1 MKKIATSSVPV
12 RRGSGYPAPY
22 DQPCTERVRQPVAR
36 SSGLTHFG
44 VNLTVI
50 PPGGWSSQR
59 HWHSHEDEFV
69 WILEGELTLISNDG
83 EEILHAGDCA
93 AFKAGDPDGHHLVNR
108 SPHAARILE
117 IGNSDPR
124 DRCVYP
130 DIDLLIEASGPGFT
144 HRDGSLYPPK
154 DR

>member
-1 MKKIATSSVPV
+1 MKKVPIGSVPV
-12 RRGSGYPAPY
+12 RRGTGYPAPF
-22 DQPCTERVRQPVAR
+22 DRPCTERIRQPIAR
-36 SSGLTHFG
+36 SQGISRFG

-50 PPGGWSSQR
+50 PPGGWTSQR

-83 EEILHAGDCA
+83 EEILRAGDCV
-93 AFKAGDPDGHHLVNR
+93 AFVAGEADGHHLVNR
-108 SPHAARILE
+108 SAHPAKLLE
-117 IGNSDPR
+117 IGNADPN

-144 HRDGSLYPPK
+144 HRDGSPYPAK
-154 DR
+154 AR

>member
-1 MKKIATSSVPV
+1 MKNVLLNSLPI
-12 RRGSGYPAPY
+12 RRGSGYPTPY
-22 DQPCTERVRQPVAR
+22 DQACESRARQPVGR
-36 SSGLTHFG
+36 SQGLTMFG

-69 WILEGELTLISNDG
+69 WIVEGELTLISDDG
-83 EEILHAGDCA
+83 EEILRAGDCA
-93 AFKAGDPDGHHLVNR
+93 AFKAGIADGHHLVNR
-108 SPHAARILE
+108 SAQPARVLE

-130 DIDLLIEASGPGFT
+130 DIDLILEPGADAFS
-144 HRDGSLYPPK
+144 HRDGSNYPIK
-154 DR
+154 SR

>member
-1 MKKIATSSVPV
+1 VKKIPTNSVPV
-12 RRGSGYPAPY
+12 RRGTGYPTPY
-22 DQPCTERVRQPVAR
+22 DQPCLDRVRQPVAR
-36 SSGLTHFG
+36 SSGLTQFG

-83 EEILHAGDCA
+83 EEILRAGDCA

-108 SPHAARILE
+108 STLPARLLE
-117 IGNSDPR
+117 IGNSDPN

-144 HRDGSLYPPK
+144 HRDGLPYAAK
-154 DR
+154 TG

>member
-1 MKKIATSSVPV
+1 MKKIAIGSVPF

-22 DQPCTERVRQPVAR
+22 DQPCAERLRQPVAR
-36 SSGLTHFG
+36 ASGITRFG

-59 HWHSHEDEFV
+59 HWHSREDEFI
-69 WILEGELTLISNDG
+69 WILEGELILIGNDG
-83 EEILHAGDCA
+83 EEILRAGDCA

-108 SPHAARILE
+108 STLPARILE
-117 IGNSDPR
+117 IGNSDPQ

-144 HRDGSLYPPK
+144 HRDGSLYPAK
-154 DR
+154 GR